1 MSGYSG
7 YSKSNR
13 AVAAESAGRFP
24 ASVVARKLRLPVE
37 FVRSVGTSEW
47 HHTSG
52 WYNCTDYY
60 DLQEVA
66 EYAES
71 EEGKEELAKLASKPA
86 KASKTHQNV
95 RVEWL
100 EWNGTRSRPR
110 ATNRSASGCT
120 VVDDGGA
127 FYKITLPEGRSFKKK
142 KGCNGL
148 YIKF

>member
-1 MSGYSG
+1 VSGYCG
-7 YSKSNR
+7 FSKSNR

-37 FVRSVGTSEW
+37 FVKSVGTSEW

-66 EYAES
+66 EYAAT
-71 EEGKEELAKLASKPA
+71 EEGKAELEALRQKPA
-86 KASKTHQNV
+86 KASKTHHNV

-100 EWNGTRSRPR
+100 EWAGTRSHPR
-110 ATNRSASGCT
+110 AIERKAEGCT

-127 FYKITLPEGRSFKKK
+127 FYKITLPDGRSLKKK
-142 KGCNGL
+142 KDCNGL